1 MYLNEEVS
9 DSKPKTRFLNRF
21 IGRIRK
27 ETRIWLILYIGNEV
41 RNKISSLLI
50 QTLLMSLNSPKYSDI
65 VFTTIGNHK
74 TMLKR
79 DIDYSK
85 SWCTI
90 VGAVSIKPDTH

>member
-1 MYLNEEVS
+1 
-9 DSKPKTRFLNRF
+9 
-21 IGRIRK
+21 
-27 ETRIWLILYIGNEV
+27 
-41 RNKISSLLI
+41 
-50 QTLLMSLNSPKYSDI
+50 MSLNSPKYSDI